1 MAITSELIK
10 SVTADLYNR
19 SLRIMIASGEP
30 TVMGPEEFAAYVKND
45 EKQLAPVIKALG
57 LTNN

>member
-1 MAITSELIK
+1 MLADGLASRRLS
-10 SVTADLYNR
+10 SVF
-19 SLRIMIASGEP
+19 
-30 TVMGPEEFAAYVKND
+30 PEEFAARVKHD

>member
-19 SLRIMIASGEP
+19 SLRSMIASPEP
-30 TVMGPEEFAAYVKND
+30 TVMGPEEFAAYVKSD

>member
-30 TVMGPEEFAAYVKND
+30 TVMGPEEFAGHVKND

-57 LTNN
+57 STNN

>member
-30 TVMGPEEFAAYVKND
+30 TVMGPEEFAAYVKTYSGNPKD
-45 EKQLAPVIKALG
+45 WTWPKGK
-57 LTNN
+57 

>member
-1 MAITSELIK
+1 MLRDGLASRRCS
-10 SVTADLYNR
+10 SVFT
-19 SLRIMIASGEP
+19 
-30 TVMGPEEFAAYVKND
+30 EEFAACVKND

>member
-1 MAITSELIK
+1 
-10 SVTADLYNR
+10 
-19 SLRIMIASGEP
+19 MIASTEP